1 MVATFDFRDDSTTVD
16 PAQALR
22 ERARADVPSVSAVT
36 ALTVWAELDDLLRS
50 PWPDRWQLLAARTD
64 LIDDRIA
71 LACLDRDPLLASM
84 IRQSVRIGVEAA
96 HRQFPLA
103 EALSAACAAYPA
115 DSWNERL
122 ALVVDAAT
130 ALASGPELHGLS
142 GLILTAIERLAAE
155 DNRSPQLAAAHKTTL
170 LVRNGC
176 DSDELEAVW
185 ALLRLPADQLWENLS
200 AVESWP
206 SRAVAPAVAHL
217 SLFTLPGVSADWAA
231 EVEQFLNAAH
241 RVGTVR
247 AIRQHRLVLKA
258 RSEFDNAATMQ
269 QHSKTLLDE
278 YRGTGCGWLLTPA
291 VALARS
297 ALEATE
303 RSASFGVLLA
313 RHRAWFAHVI
323 AACVGAGRLPASEL
337 AHALRAQ
344 RAAAAAAD
352 STCAI
357 RCDYQSDLANM
368 ISNAVM
374 HSVLPREALREA
386 VVHAWTVVRRDCGSP
401 RRFVY
406 LHTASAVMA
415 EAVTAGVARA
425 ALLGRAVAFQHE
437 ALAQA
442 SDAARVACQS
452 NLGNR
457 ISQALDAGLELA
469 DTYLDSIDHRQRA
482 LDSTPALQVS
492 RPDRVINLAAGV
504 ARGVALG
511 IVNESRYRDVLDMLY
526 ALETWDFGSDHKRAV
541 YLAATA
547 ARIFDG
553 VSTGILPT
561 SDLSNALDLQRQAMA
576 LTPVGHPHRAA
587 VAAGLAARILDAVE
601 GGILPIEDVT
611 EAVAWGR
618 ESLELTRRPND
629 KYADRASNLAVILG
643 RAADLG
649 ALSDDARR
657 EAVDLLRAAMATT
670 AATNPHHAS
679 FLDGLA
685 SGIAATV
692 ESGALPAAHLKEA
705 LQLQRRALVRT
716 PPGHPDHAMMLFN
729 LGNRL
734 ADSVHA
740 GHQVRD
746 SLTESVELHR
756 AALALTSRSNPQ
768 YMLYVTNL
776 GCRLADCV
784 DARLMPAAEAADEMD
799 TLIDI
804 VWTALAGTSWSA
816 RQRRIHLGVI
826 EKFVAVA
833 PIVILRGHGEA
844 AAVSA
849 IETLRNHLLPERS
862 VPTEPDA
869 AVAPELRLR
878 FRHAVQHYL
887 RTRRLYNSGFASI
900 ADAVAAR
907 ARLSAAI
914 EPIRQHHDPE
924 FAARPRIQNL
934 TAALAPGQL
943 AVYVLAGTHGG
954 AAIPV
959 TTAGPIPAIE
969 LPTLTLARARVAP
982 TLLGD
987 RNGIRH
993 VARWLQTAL
1002 VTPIEQA
1009 LPNHQRWLVI
1019 PTGTLALLPV
1029 HAAGSRARGW
1039 ADDRIEI
1046 SVVPG
1051 LTDATSRPTTP
1062 ATDAGVAAVATAD
1075 DLPFLR
1081 AEQAVIRACRPA
1093 YTVLDGQDCAAVLN
1107 AAASARTLIL
1117 SGHAHPSTDYG
1128 AGLQFGDGTL
1138 VVDHLARLPPHER
1151 ELAVVNSCWGARA
1164 ATTLVDESVGL
1175 PHALLEAGFRSVSAS
1190 LWPVRDI
1197 VSFIFIGKLL
1207 TSDAPQH
1214 HDRTELVRATR
1225 TWLRTATGAEL
1236 RQFVRTLSPRLSLP
1250 FVTKLILEDW
1260 CASLPP
1266 DTAEFG
1272 EPADWGAFARFG
1284 K

>member
-1 MVATFDFRDDSTTVD
+1 MRATFDFRDDSTAVD
-16 PAQALR
+16 PVQALR
-22 ERARADVPSVSAVT
+22 EHVRTDVPSVSAVT
-36 ALTVWAELDDLLRS
+36 ALTVWAELDTLLRS
-50 PWPDRWQLLAARTD
+50 PWPDRWELLAAGTD

-96 HRQFPLA
+96 RRQFPLA

-115 DSWNERL
+115 DSWDECR
-122 ALVVDAAT
+122 ALVIDAAT
-130 ALASGPELHGLS
+130 ALASGPELQGLS
-142 GLILTAIERLAAE
+142 GFILTAIERLAAE
-155 DNRSPQLAAAHKTTL
+155 DSRSPELAAAHGTTL
-170 LVRNGC
+170 LVRHGC

-185 ALLRLPADQLWENLS
+185 ALLRLPAEQLWES
-200 AVESWP
+200 VSGAGSWP
-206 SRAVAPAVAHL
+206 SRAVAPAVAHV
-217 SLFTLPGVSADWAA
+217 SLFTLSGVSADWAA
-231 EVEQFLNAAH
+231 EVEQFFTAAQ
-241 RVGTVR
+241 RVGIVR
-247 AIRQHRLVLKA
+247 AILQHRLVLNA
-258 RSEFDNAATMQ
+258 RSEFDNAAAMQ
-269 QHSKTLLDE
+269 KHSKTLLDE

-297 ALEATE
+297 ALEATGHD
-303 RSASFGVLLA
+303 ASSGVVLA
-313 RHRAWFAHVI
+313 RARAWFAHVI

-337 AHALRAQ
+337 EHALRAQ
-344 RAAAAAAD
+344 RAAAAASE
-352 STCAI
+352 STCAV

-386 VVHAWTVVRRDCGSP
+386 VSHAWTVVRRDCGSP

-406 LHTASAVMA
+406 LHSASAVMA

-425 ALLGRAVAFQHE
+425 ALLGRAVDFQHE
-437 ALAQA
+437 ALAAA
-442 SDAARVACQS
+442 SDAARAACQS

-482 LDSTPALQVS
+482 LDSTPALQVN
-492 RPDRVINLAAGV
+492 RPDRTINLAAGL
-504 ARGVALG
+504 ARGVAIG
-511 IVNESRYRDVLDMLY
+511 IVNESRYRDMLDMLY

-541 YLAATA
+541 YLSATA

-561 SDLSNALDLQRQAMA
+561 SDLSNALDLQRRAMT

-587 VAAGLAARILDAVE
+587 VASGLAARILDAVE

-629 KYADRASNLAVILG
+629 KYADRASNLAVVLR

-649 ALSDDARR
+649 ALGDDARR
-657 EAVDLLRAAMATT
+657 EAVDLLRAATATT

-679 FLDGLA
+679 FLCGLA
-685 SGIAATV
+685 SGIAETV
-692 ESGALPAAHLKEA
+692 ESGALPAAQLKEA
-705 LQLQRRALVRT
+705 LQLQRRALART
-716 PPGHPDHAMMLFN
+716 PPGHPDRAIMLFN

-740 GHQVRD
+740 GHQGRD
-746 SLTESVELHR
+746 DLTESVELHR
-756 AALALTSRSNPQ
+756 AALALTSGSNPQ
-768 YMLYVTNL
+768 YLLYVTNL

-784 DARLMPAAEAADEMD
+784 DARLVPAAQAADEMD

-816 RQRRIHLGVI
+816 RQRRIHLVVI

-833 PIVILRGHGEA
+833 PMVILRGHGEA
-844 AAVSA
+844 AAVGA
-849 IETLRNHLLPERS
+849 IEALRNHLLPERS
-862 VPTEPDA
+862 VPTEPE
-869 AVAPELRLR
+869 AVAPEQRLR

-887 RTRRLYNSGFASI
+887 RMRRLYNAGFASI

-934 TAALAPGQL
+934 TAALAPGQV
-943 AVYVLAGTHGG
+943 AVYVLAGRHGG
-954 AAIPV
+954 AALPV
-959 TTAGPIPAIE
+959 TAEGPIPAIA
-969 LPTLTLARARVAP
+969 LPSLTLARARVAP

-1009 LPNHQRWLVI
+1009 LPGHQRWLVI

-1029 HAAGSRARGW
+1029 HAAGSRTRGW

-1051 LTDATSRPTTP
+1051 LSGATSQPTTP
-1062 ATDAGVAAVATAD
+1062 ATDAGVAAVTTTD
-1075 DLPFLR
+1075 DLPFLH
-1081 AEQAVIRACRPA
+1081 AEQAVIRAYRPA
-1093 YTVLDGQDCAAVLN
+1093 YPVLDGRDRAALLT
-1107 AAASARTLIL
+1107 AAISARTLIL
-1117 SGHAHPSTDYG
+1117 SGHAHPSTEYG
-1128 AGLQFGDGTL
+1128 AGLQFGDGIL
-1138 VVDHLARLPPHER
+1138 AVDHLARLPRHER

-1197 VSFIFIGKLL
+1197 VSFLFISKLL
-1207 TSDAPQH
+1207 TSDELQH
-1214 HDRTELVRATR
+1214 HDRTEPIRATR

-1266 DTAEFG
+1266 GTVEFG
-1272 EPADWGAFARFG
+1272 EPADWGAFALFG
-1284 K
+1284 